1 VEIIR
6 QAARVA
12 QGWGYADTVMGGGG
26 CGSSGGLLLLL
37 LVVVVVVVQV
47 FRLGAGDGQLR

>member
-1 VEIIR
+1 
-6 QAARVA
+6 VA